1 MSWPAPAGRN
11 HAPPGQGNSGL
22 VVVEFNG
29 SDVLALL
36 EQLGERRIEFVASM
50 KAWKTS
56 PTSTFPTCAHRWR

>member
-1 MSWPAPAGRN
+1 MAG
-11 HAPPGQGNSGL
+11 PGRPKPRRLAKEIPDL

>member
-1 MSWPAPAGRN
+1 MAGSRQ
-11 HAPPGQGNSGL
+11 AETLRRLAKEIPDL

-36 EQLGERRIEFVASM
+36 EQLGDRRIESSRSM